1 MTQDTNDNP
10 LVRLIDDDELFLTS
24 QKMLLETREFEVAAY
39 TSAKEFLE
47 GDTFTR
53 PGCIVTDVRMP
64 GLTGLDLQKI
74 LETRRLAL
82 PLIFL
87 TGHGDVSMAVHTMR
101 HGAADFLEKPVPPR
115 VLVAAVEKAVAAS
128 LAAAR
133 EAGERKQKLG
143 LYDTLT
149 PREREVVALAALD
162 TPNKVIA
169 ARLGISEPTVKMH
182 RANAFAKLEVKSVLE
197 AYRLLTSMGIELEGD
212 HQ

>member
-24 QKMLLETREFEVAAY
+24 QKMLLETRGFEVAAY

-87 TGHGDVSMAVHTMR
+87 TGHGDVSMAVHPLR
-101 HGAADFLEKPVPPR
+101 PGAADFPVPPR

-133 EAGERKQKLG
+133 AAGARKQKLG

>member
-24 QKMLLETREFEVAAY
+24 QKMLLETRGFEVAAY